1 MTKEQIE
8 ETMKL
13 PISQLM
19 EIAKTP
25 EGFAQVLSCAIN
37 MGIAI
42 GTRQAHE
49 ATNKAFRGYSESLIK
64 N

>member
-1 MTKEQIE
+1 MTKEKIE
-8 ETMKL
+8 DLMHL
-13 PISQLM
+13 SIIQLM

-25 EGFAQVLSCAIN
+25 EGFAQVLSCAVN